1 VAFIHFTTHQENAM
15 LSNIITHTPLYVWAI
30 LAFLVSRGVTAMRQ
44 RELAFKS
51 LCIIPLVM
59 LLLSLQDISNKFALA
74 PLPLAAWLAGACV
87 AGGLAWR
94 MGAARISAGSA
105 PGRVTVAGSVLPLLL
120 MVSIFCTKY
129 ATAVA
134 LAIAPDLAGRALFM
148 IAVCLLFG
156 AFNGLFL
163 GRLARDTSA
172 YLQLDGTR
180 AHA

>member
-1 VAFIHFTTHQENAM
+1 M

-30 LAFLVSRGVTAMRQ
+30 LAFLVSRGITAMRE

-51 LCIIPLVM
+51 LCIIPLLM
-59 LLLSLQDISNKFALA
+59 LLLSLQDISKKFGMA

-94 MGAARISAGSA
+94 MGAARISVGSA

-120 MVSIFCTKY
+120 MVSIFFTKY

-134 LAIAPDLAGRALFM
+134 LAIAPELAGQTVFVAA
-148 IAVCLLFG
+148 ICVLFG

-172 YLQLDGTR
+172 YLQMDGTR

>member
-1 VAFIHFTTHQENAM
+1 M
-15 LSNIITHTPLYVWAI
+15 LSNIVTHTPLYVWAI
-30 LAFLVSRGVTAMRQ
+30 LAFLVSRGVMAMRE

-51 LCIIPLVM
+51 LYIIPLLM
-59 LLLSLQDISNKFALA
+59 LLLSLQYISMKFGLA
-74 PLPLAAWLAGACV
+74 PLPLGAWLAGACV
-87 AGGLAWR
+87 AGALAWR

-105 PGRVTVAGSVLPLLL
+105 PGRVTVAGSALPLLL
-120 MVSIFCTKY
+120 MVSIFFTRY

-134 LAIAPDLAGRALFM
+134 LAIAPELAGQSLFM

-172 YLQLDGTR
+172 CAQLGGLG